1 MKCKSTYADEEAY
14 RAAKRRQSERYR
26 ARTGSGR
33 YRNPWTTEQLCRVMK
48 HEQSDRELS
57 DAIGHSVSAIQT
69 ARHRVRRGLVSI
81 PGYDPSMDTL
91 AELSK
96 LTKERSD
103 SQHE

>member
-1 MKCKSTYADEEAY
+1 MKCKSTYADEETY

-26 ARTGSGR
+26 ARTGSGL
-33 YRNPWTTEQLCRVMK
+33 YRSPWTTEQLYRVMR

-81 PGYDPSMDTL
+81 PGYDPSMDAL
-91 AELSK
+91 ARLSK
-96 LTKERSD
+96 LTEERSD
-103 SQHE
+103 

>member
-1 MKCKSTYADEEAY
+1 MKCKSTYADKEAY

-33 YRNPWTTEQLCRVMK
+33 YRNTWTTEQLRRVMK